1 MTQFGPYDSDDGVG
15 RRLPVR
21 SRSIFHRSDSR
32 DSARYRC
39 VYCRREQD
47 GPERTAPPC
56 AACGR
61 RTVRVV
67 ERHKVVLVESWA
79 AESTDRSMG

>member
-1 MTQFGPYDSDDGVG
+1 MQFGPSVGDDGVG

-21 SRSIFHRSDSR
+21 SRCIFHGGDSR

-47 GPERTAPPC
+47 GPPRRAPPC

-67 ERHKVVLVESWA
+67 EPHKVLLVKNWKTE
-79 AESTDRSMG
+79 